1 MAAAAGLSPCPARIE
16 DVPTPPPLEVI
27 EPHDDS
33 PDEIE
38 SRAELDLHLAAGT
51 LAGLAVQG
59 LRLDTDPPDLS
70 GVEVAGALFVGCRFT
85 SREVEA
91 DLVRRG
97 AHVVPAFVDLPYPTA
112 AGPEPF
118 TRADVV
124 FTGVDH
130 STLSYDVRLFFNNP
144 AATADTART
153 PDERYAGRFTV
164 FGHGGCYGDEGHC
177 DVPEPS
183 TDPTDL
189 RPPHPLTPLDTY
201 VTVTDALRI
210 LLTDDVLRTTT
221 LVPVSLAPRQS
232 DRGPALELLHFA
244 DVSLQIYLTATE
256 DDAPS

>member
-1 MAAAAGLSPCPARIE
+1 MAAAAGLSPCPARIK

-97 AHVVPAFVDLPYPTA
+97 AHVVPAFVDLPAIQRHFA
-112 AGPEPF
+112 AR
-118 TRADVV
+118 TRA
-124 FTGVDH
+124 
-130 STLSYDVRLFFNNP
+130 
-144 AATADTART
+144 
-153 PDERYAGRFTV
+153 
-164 FGHGGCYGDEGHC
+164 
-177 DVPEPS
+177 
-183 TDPTDL
+183 
-189 RPPHPLTPLDTY
+189 
-201 VTVTDALRI
+201 
-210 LLTDDVLRTTT
+210 VL
-221 LVPVSLAPRQS
+221 LAPYERLIDS
-232 DRGPALELLHFA
+232 GEPIRYGLL
-244 DVSLQIYLTATE
+244 SSATRE
-256 DDAPS
+256 AWLRVAAAVAEGL